1 MKKTL
6 KVTQAIC
13 PCCHFR
19 KPLENSDH
27 YFQHILLGCKLPSGE
42 TVNWI
47 CVGHESEQ
55 ICVAAGTKTAA

>member
-19 KPLENSDH
+19 KPLENSD
-27 YFQHILLGCKLPSGE
+27 Q
-42 TVNWI
+42 
-47 CVGHESEQ
+47 SEQ